1 MKSIWCLSLILLL
14 FNACKRFQVSPKEN
28 SAWDSQWLLP
38 LVHGELSIDDIREI
52 TESGAI
58 ASVSSLDLG
67 FVSGVQVSVPPTVF
81 ERIGPFAIPTN
92 DWIKSIGLD
101 SLDASISLT
110 NILPITIDQGTSF
123 VLRNSPDTTSQTN
136 ILYKYVLPKTI
147 YPNEFFNVDI
157 NIPLATTL
165 GDSIYFSLEKFSTQ
179 GGDSLMFSSNPMKCE
194 VRLRA
199 AAINRIEL
207 YSNKELKLTDTIAL
221 SINAANEIDAKDGDS
236 VYVKLKLE
244 NKLPLEQDFQL
255 YFVHPFTQ
263 AVQDSLLESPIRLLA
278 AETTSAGTPLNSH
291 SQEVSFGL
299 SRKRMEVLAEYKK
312 GVLSYRLSTKH
323 ATKPTVAA
331 NKNCTLSFKFIGDFN
346 LNYSFLRK

>member
-1 MKSIWCLSLILLL
+1 MKSIWCLSFILLL
-14 FNACKRFQVSPKEN
+14 FGACKRYQVSFKDS

-38 LVHGELSIDDIREI
+38 LVYGELSIDDIREI

-67 FVSGVQVSVPPTVF
+67 FVSGVEVSVPPTTF
-81 ERIGPFAIPTN
+81 DRIGPFAVPTN
-92 DWIKSIGLD
+92 DWIKSISLD
-101 SLDASISLT
+101 SLDVSISLL

-123 VLRNSPDTTSQTN
+123 VLRNSADTTSPTN

-147 YPNEFFNVDI
+147 YPNDYFNVEI
-157 NIPLATTL
+157 NIPVATTI
-165 GDSIYFSLEKFSTQ
+165 GDSVFFSIEKFSTQ
-179 GGDSLMFSSNPMKCE
+179 GGDSLMFSSNSLKCE

-199 AAINRIEL
+199 AAISMVEL

-221 SINAANEIDAKDGDS
+221 SINAANEINAKDGDS
-236 VYVKLKLE
+236 VHLTLKLE

-255 YFVHPFTQ
+255 YFINPFTHD
-263 AVQDSLLESPIRLLA
+263 VQDSLLEVPVRLAA
-278 AETTSAGTPLNSH
+278 AETSSSGVPLS
-291 SQEVSFGL
+291 SQAQDVSFGL

-323 ATKPTVAA
+323 ATKPTVVA
-331 NKNCTLSFKFIGDFN
+331 NKDCTLGFKLIGDFN
-346 LNYSFLRK
+346 LKYSFLR